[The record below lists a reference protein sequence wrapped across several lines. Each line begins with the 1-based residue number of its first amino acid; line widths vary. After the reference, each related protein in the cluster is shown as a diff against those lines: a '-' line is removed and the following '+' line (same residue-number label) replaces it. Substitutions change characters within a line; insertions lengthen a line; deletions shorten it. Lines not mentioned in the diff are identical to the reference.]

1 MTANISPMKLDTKSG
16 RDFKLWKELDE
27 DLHPERGPGCHWIP
41 IIRHGERTEGEAAA
55 GNVEFGSVTIFAPV
69 REAALG
75 EGGLT
80 QGRGHWLN
88 VGKNCRIRISQQ
100 HGAHARPGYKL
111 LAFEAFR
118 QSLATLGRDAQ

>member
-1 MTANISPMKLDTKSG
+1 MKLDTKSG

-118 QSLATLGRDAQ
+118 QSLATFGRDAQ